1 MSSKKIAVE
10 IINIGDELLYGSIA
24 NTNAQWMSEYLTE
37 AGFRV
42 LRHMVIADEE
52 ATIVQAV
59 RESFRRAQ
67 VVLMTGGLGPTK
79 DDVTKQALCR
89 LFNTELQLHPEAL
102 AHLKEMFTLRG
113 RPLSALN
120 EQQAALP
127 VGAVYLQND
136 KGTAPGIWMSDAAG
150 RVVVAMPGVPHEMK
164 HLMQEK
170 VVPRLLE
177 AFDIEPLLHFHVKT
191 VGIGESQLAEQIA
204 AWEEALPAHI
214 KLAYLPSFGQVK
226 LRLTATGKEKT
237 RLQKDIKEQVERL
250 LPLIDKYVFGF
261 EQETLEEVV
270 AALLRKTGKTLAV
283 AESCTGGY
291 LAHCFTKIPGSSA
304 YFQGGVVAYS
314 NRAKIELLGVSPETL
329 DTEGAVSE
337 ATVLQMATAVRERF
351 HADIGLA
358 TSGIAGPGGA
368 TPTKPVGTI
377 WVAYADAQGAKAAL
391 YRLGS
396 DRLFN
401 IKVTTALLL
410 DWLRKKL
417 GGRVSRFEDFFV

>member
-1 MSSKKIAVE
+1 MSSQKIAVE

-42 LRHMVIADEE
+42 LRHMVIADEQE
-52 ATIVQAV
+52 AIVQALQ
-59 RESFRRAQ
+59 EAMQRAQ
-67 VVLMTGGLGPTK
+67 VVLLTGGLGPTK
-79 DDVTKQALCR
+79 DDVTKLALCR
-89 LFNTELQLHPEAL
+89 LFGTELRLYPEAL
-102 AHLKEMFTLRG
+102 AHLKEMFMLRG
-113 RPLSALN
+113 RSLSALN

-127 VGAVYLQND
+127 AGAIYLQNE
-136 KGTAPGIWMSDAAG
+136 KGTAPGIWMNDSAG
-150 RVVVAMPGVPHEMK
+150 RVVVAMPGVPHEMQ
-164 HLMQEK
+164 HLMQEQ
-170 VVPRLLE
+170 VVPRLLKTF
-177 AFDIEPLLHFHVKT
+177 AVEPLLHFHVKT

-204 AWEEALPAHI
+204 TWEEALPAHI

-226 LRLTATGKEKT
+226 LRLTATGKDRT
-237 RLQKDIKEQVERL
+237 LLQEDIKEQLRRL

-270 AALLRKTGKTLAV
+270 AALLRKSGKTIAV

-291 LAHCFTKIPGSSA
+291 LAHSFTKIPGSSA
-304 YFQGGVVAYS
+304 YFQGGVVTYS
-314 NRAKIELLGVSPETL
+314 NRAKIDILGVLPSTL
-329 DTEGAVSE
+329 EKEGAVSE
-337 ATVLQMATAVRERF
+337 ATVLQMATAVRARF
-351 HADIGLA
+351 RADIGLA

-368 TPTKPVGTI
+368 TTTKPVGTI
-377 WVAYADAQGAKAAL
+377 WVAYADAEGAKAAL
-391 YRLGS
+391 YRLGN

-417 GGRVSRFEDFFV
+417 GGRAHEFEDFFV

>member
-1 MSSKKIAVE
+1 MSLNRVAVE
-10 IINIGDELLYGSIA
+10 IINIGDELLYGNIA

-42 LRHMVIADEE
+42 LRHTVIADEQ
-52 ATIVQAV
+52 AAIVQALQ
-59 RESFRRAQ
+59 EALQRAQ

-79 DDVTKQALCR
+79 DDVTKLALCSY
-89 LFNTELQLHPEAL
+89 FNTGLQLHPEAL
-102 AHLKEMFTLRG
+102 AHLEEMFRLRG
-113 RPLSALN
+113 RSLSELN
-120 EQQAALP
+120 RQQAALP
-127 VGAVYLQND
+127 AGGLYLQNE
-136 KGTAPGIWMSDAAG
+136 KGTAPGIWMQDAAG
-150 RVVVAMPGVPHEMK
+150 RVVVAMPGVPHEMQ
-164 HLMQEK
+164 HLMREK
-170 VVPRLLE
+170 VLPRLLQT
-177 AFDIEPLLHFHVKT
+177 FSIEPLLHFHVKT

-204 AWEEALPAHI
+204 AWEEALPSHI

-226 LRLTATGKEKT
+226 LRLTAKGKAPSQL
-237 RLQKDIKEQVERL
+237 RQDIKEQLARL

-270 AALLRKTGKTLAV
+270 AALLRKSGKTIAV

-291 LAHCFTKIPGSSA
+291 LAHSFTKIPGSSA

-314 NRAKIELLGVSPETL
+314 NRAKIELLGVSPQTL
-329 DTEGAVSE
+329 ETEGAVSE
-337 ATVLQMATAVRERF
+337 ATVLQMANAVRRRF

-368 TPTKPVGTI
+368 TPAKPVGTI
-377 WVAYADAQGAKAAL
+377 WVAYADAEGAKAAL
-391 YRLGS
+391 YRLGN

-417 GGRVSRFEDFFV
+417 GGRASRFEDFFV